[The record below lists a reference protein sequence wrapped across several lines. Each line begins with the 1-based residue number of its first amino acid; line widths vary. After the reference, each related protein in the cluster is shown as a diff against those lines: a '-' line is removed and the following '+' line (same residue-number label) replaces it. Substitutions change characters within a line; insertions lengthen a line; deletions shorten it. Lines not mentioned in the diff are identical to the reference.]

1 MDAHDELDHG
11 PKRSEDGVTAD
22 GTCSSRKSTIDHMQ
36 YYMRSYGA
44 KTHDCV
50 RSPSRIVREKE
61 RERETAGGL
70 LGVEGAERMGWGPI
84 LARKK
89 RDFRCFCVSK
99 NLISGICRPN
109 SFLHASSA
117 CYIAK
122 ANTSMM
128 EKHILLIAL
137 DSV

>member
-61 RERETAGGL
+61 RERERPPEAFWELRERSGWDGGRFL
-70 LGVEGAERMGWGPI
+70 P
-84 LARKK
+84 ARSEIFAVFAFQ
-89 RDFRCFCVSK
+89 R
-99 NLISGICRPN
+99 I
-109 SFLHASSA
+109 
-117 CYIAK
+117 
-122 ANTSMM
+122 
-128 EKHILLIAL
+128 
-137 DSV
+137 